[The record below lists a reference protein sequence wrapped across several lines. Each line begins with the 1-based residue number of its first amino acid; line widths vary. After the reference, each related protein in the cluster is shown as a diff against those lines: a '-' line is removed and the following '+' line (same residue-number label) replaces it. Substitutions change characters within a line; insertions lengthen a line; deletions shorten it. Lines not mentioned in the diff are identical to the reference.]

1 MILGQDIERFSAEWW
16 TAAAIATLLAIVIA
30 VAVSLVIR
38 RFVRRN
44 RRKAQA
50 AADDREGRRL
60 RRVSTIVGLIGGV
73 LIFVAWFVVV
83 LVVLGSFGVDIAP
96 LLASAGIVGVAL
108 GFGAQTLVRD
118 TISGLFTILE
128 GQYDVGDSVELE
140 TEGGRVVGTVEA
152 LSLRITSVRQ
162 YDGTLSI
169 VANGLIQVTS
179 NRTRGW
185 GRAIVDLRVAL
196 DEEVERVRQ
205 IAEGIFEEISSKEP
219 FASGLRSAPK
229 VVGVTELTETA
240 QVIRVVAETTP
251 AKRFEIERALRE
263 SLTARMAAQG
273 IKVPAAVP
281 SRNERPG
288 P

>member
-1 MILGQDIERFSAEWW
+1 
-16 TAAAIATLLAIVIA
+16 
-30 VAVSLVIR
+30 VIR